1 MVSGNS
7 NGLQVVSFHVCPIQ
21 LSPRGTALKG
31 ALEGLFLASSL
42 SARVASRFRAVES
55 FYLPN
60 ALYP

>member
-31 ALEGLFLASSL
+31 LFLASGL

-55 FYLPN
+55 FYLPD